1 MNTTPPPNE
10 SGRLERRPATKAN
23 RWIFIAIIGT
33 IVTVTL
39 LPMIQ
44 AWRAVDAFEQ
54 TAMDAGFTL
63 RQGVSIIVDEQMT
76 EPTYLRGYE
85 SVAVNKGSV
94 AELAIASTHATL
106 SGNFTQ
112 SVAFMGK
119 ELVILPDAVI
129 EGDLQI
135 AAAKSVTIRGRVD
148 GEILGN
154 VGRIFRPE
162 ADAPTPEAPHLDY
175 D

>member
-1 MNTTPPPNE
+1 MSSTPTPTE
-10 SGRLERRPATKAN
+10 TGRLERRPATRTN

-33 IVTVTL
+33 IVIVTL

-44 AWRAVDAFEQ
+44 AWRAVDVFEQ
-54 TAMDAGFTL
+54 TALDAGFTL
-63 RQGVSIIVDEQMT
+63 REGVSLIVDEPVT

-85 SVAVNKGSV
+85 SVAVHKGATV
-94 AELAIASTHATL
+94 EVAIASTHATL
-106 SGNFTQ
+106 SGTFAQ

-119 ELVILPDAVI
+119 ELVILPDAII

-135 AAAKSVTIRGRVD
+135 AAAKSVTIRGRVN

-154 VGRIFRPE
+154 FGRIFRPE
-162 ADAPTPEAPHLDY
+162 PGEESPPATPTP
-175 D
+175 